1 MRYLEG
7 LEPGDQGLPGTVDP
21 GTTDPGTFDTGTERD
36 DHDPGDSD

>member
-7 LEPGDQGLPGTVDP
+7 MDPSDPTLPGTVDP
-21 GTTDPGTFDTGTERD
+21 GTTDPGTFDTSTERD